1 MNNTNAK
8 IKSYTQ
14 PSKKYHKRY
23 YKILSIIA
31 YYQKN
36 AIKYNQTTILKAL
49 NTFLVKDGLKPI
61 TLRTLRK
68 DLALLCN
75 KGIIQKT
82 LLRLGEGN
90 GSYIRYSVNKYS
102 LHNLKKL
109 LKAKD
114 AIVEHD
120 ANAIYNFTKKTQ
132 QKYCEENGI
141 KIFKRKSATKN
152 VSQYINS
159 NKKIINKKKKKEKT
173 KKEAKVKTQDTNF
186 SIKGKEILIKK
197 RKVEETKKEEKEKNA
212 IKETNEINLLIKN
225 VGKWKTMRYLDK
237 VEENANKKRYEESM
251 RKTREWLKK
260 F

>member
-1 MNNTNAK
+1 MHINLKVKNY
-8 IKSYTQ
+8 IQ
-14 PSKKYHKRY
+14 PSKEYHKRY
-23 YKILSIIA
+23 YKILSIIT

-36 AIKYNQTTILKAL
+36 AIRYNQTTILKAL
-49 NTFLVKDGLKPI
+49 NTFLIKDGLKPI

-68 DLALLCN
+68 DLAFLCN

-109 LKAKD
+109 LRAKD

-120 ANAIYNFTKKTQ
+120 ANAVYRFTKKTQ

-141 KIFKRKSATKN
+141 KTFKRKSATKN

-159 NKKIINKKKKKEKT
+159 KYKNKKKKEKMKIEG
-173 KKEAKVKTQDTNF
+173 KKTEVKN
-186 SIKGKEILIKK
+186 EIKK
-197 RKVEETKKEEKEKNA
+197 
-212 IKETNEINLLIKN
+212 TNEINLVIKN

-237 VEENANKKRYEESM
+237 IEENANKKRYEDSM
-251 RKTREWLKK
+251 RRTKEWLKEGLITK
-260 F
+260 FDYKKGL

>member
-8 IKSYTQ
+8 IRSYSQ
-14 PSKKYHKRY
+14 PLKGYHKRY
-23 YKILSIIA
+23 YKLLSITT

-36 AIKYNQTTILKAL
+36 AIRYNQTTILNAL
-49 NTFLVKDGLKPI
+49 NTFLIKDGLKPI

-109 LKAKD
+109 LRAKD

-120 ANAIYNFTKKTQ
+120 ANAVYGFTKKTQ

-159 NKKIINKKKKKEKT
+159 NKKIINKKNKKEKT
-173 KKEAKVKTQDTNF
+173 KKEAKVKTQETNF
-186 SIKGKEILIKK
+186 SIKEKEILIKK
-197 RKVEETKKEEKEKNA
+197 RKIEEQKKEENA

-225 VGKWKTMRYLDK
+225 IGKWKTMRYLDK